1 MTREQLLDDLK
12 DETGDK
18 LRHVVA
24 LQRKA
29 KERVERLQTIV
40 SEYEYLYRYIK
51 ALYKPK
57 YQASAISVAE
67 IDSMIE
73 HVDWLIDEP
82 DNVPASLFRQLK
94 VVLLNLKAE
103 VLTRQC
109 QQDGMLAYVPSDD
122 LDEAAAE

>member
-12 DETGDK
+12 DATGDK
-18 LRHVVA
+18 MRHVVA

-40 SEYEYLYRYIK
+40 NEYEYLYRYIK
-51 ALYKPK
+51 ALYKP
-57 YQASAISVAE
+57 QNQPEALSVAE
-67 IDSMIE
+67 
-73 HVDWLIDEP
+73 VDNMLANVEWLIDEP
-82 DNVPASLFRQLK
+82 ESVPASLFRQLK

-103 VLTRQC
+103 VLARQLE
-109 QQDGMLAYVPSDD
+109 QDGMLAHVPSDD

>member
-1 MTREQLLDDLK
+1 MTKDQLLDQLK

-18 LRHVVA
+18 MRHVVA

-29 KERVERLQTIV
+29 KERVERLQAIV
-40 SEYEYLYRYIK
+40 NEYEYLYRYIK

-67 IDSMIE
+67 IHSMLE
-73 HVDWLIDEP
+73 NVDWLIDEP
-82 DNVPASLFRQLK
+82 DNVPASLYRQLK

-103 VLTRQC
+103 VLARQIE
-109 QQDGMLAYVPSDD
+109 QDGMLAYVPSDD
-122 LDEAAAE
+122 LDAAAAE